1 MTQLYAQFDLTL
13 ARVTVDFSNNEGHLS
28 GPQYVDSMQY
38 SIQSIMSRPFLVGL
52 FIFRNGVNST
62 LISPP
67 EVYIKNPVDNVAL
80 TKLNNAVVIGQPGGW
95 EIFPADIYDYDTG
108 AYTRVEYNA
117 ITGHVTYLSQNSVGY
132 TATDDDVVAIAAFSG
147 LVSSTPTVA
156 PITQVPVENGYDFQ
170 SSFDLPSYVWVP
182 LSAVFIAANDR
193 AESGSVSLV
202 AVGPQTK
209 AIGTIHFTDTNG
221 LPSWTASNAASA
233 ITATETSGNTITL
246 TPSQV
251 GILEGDFHISP
262 SSGNTSPN
270 AISWSFTPS
279 GNDLNFVKA
288 GEKVTLSETVTV
300 SDNGD
305 SDAAAVTLTVDGAA
319 PSELFTT
326 GANVVDFNKLTPDQ
340 QFAIAAGAQTTDGL
354 GGGDTVCP
362 PPATSLL
369 PTATETTRSPQDRA
383 TIRSRLMATAQ
394 TKLRLAPAQTT

>member
-80 TKLNNAVVIGQPGGW
+80 TKLNNAVVIGQPGGC

-233 ITATETSGNTITL
+233 ITATDTSGKHHHAYAVAGGYSRGRFSHLAFIRQHK
-246 TPSQV
+246 S
-251 GILEGDFHISP
+251 EC
-262 SSGNTSPN
+262 
-270 AISWSFTPS
+270 
-279 GNDLNFVKA
+279 NFV
-288 GEKVTLSETVTV
+288 EFYPERER
-300 SDNGD
+300 
-305 SDAAAVTLTVDGAA
+305 
-319 PSELFTT
+319 P
-326 GANVVDFNKLTPDQ
+326 
-340 QFAIAAGAQTTDGL
+340 QFRKGRREGHS
-354 GGGDTVCP
+354 V
-362 PPATSLL
+362 
-369 PTATETTRSPQDRA
+369 
-383 TIRSRLMATAQ
+383 
-394 TKLRLAPAQTT
+394 